1 MQPQIQYARASDGV
15 SIAYATIG
23 DGPPILYCPDHVMA
37 FEHHWTGSAPA
48 NSTIRVLSDRTQL
61 TIFDAAGIGASQR
74 DVSDFSLETQ
84 ARAIEAVAT
93 HLATAQFTLIGSGTA
108 TASAALYAAQQPGRV
123 RGLVCLWP
131 AFPIVRRTG
140 AAIRDNWSLDR
151 RRAAGALFPD
161 GPVSGQRWYSNAM
174 GESMT
179 PEVYAAYRATFAD
192 ADLRAIY
199 QRIPVPTL
207 LGIAKDGPAREAS
220 LALARVVPTCRVA
233 TVADV
238 GGTPAAIF
246 EFMGVQAAP
255 DDPSLAT
262 TRDAGGAAV
271 ILFTDIVDS
280 TALTERLGD
289 EAFRAASRALD
300 ASIRSAIRDTSGT
313 PVEGKVLGDGV
324 MGVFMSAAHALR
336 AAIACVDLSGRT
348 DLRLHIGLHAGD
360 VIHEKDN
367 VYGGTVNIASRICAL
382 SAPGEI
388 LVSDVVRGMA
398 RSSAGV
404 EFEDRGEQEMKGVGE
419 PVRVYAVREDSA

>member
-1 MQPQIQYARASDGV
+1 MQPQIQYARTSDGV
-15 SIAYATIG
+15 SIAYATSG
-23 DGPPILYCPDHVMA
+23 DGPPILYCPDHIIA
-37 FEHHWTGSAPA
+37 LEHHWTGSAPA
-48 NSTIRVLSDRTQL
+48 NGTIRTLSARTQV

-93 HLATAQFTLIGSGTA
+93 HLAAAQFTLIGSGTA

-123 RGLVCLWP
+123 RGLVCLFP

-174 GESMT
+174 RESMT
-179 PEVYAAYRATFAD
+179 AEVYAAYRAKFAD

-220 LALARVVPTCRVA
+220 LALASVVPTCRVA
-233 TVADV
+233 TVPDV
-238 GGTPAAIF
+238 RGDALAAIL

-255 DDPSLAT
+255 DSPSLAT

-324 MGVFMSAAHALR
+324 LGVFTSAAHALR
-336 AAIACVDLSGRT
+336 AAIACVELSGRSE
-348 DLRLHIGLHAGD
+348 LRLHVGLHAGD
-360 VIHEKDN
+360 VIHEEGN

-404 EFEDRGEQEMKGVGE
+404 DFEDRGEQDMKGVGE
-419 PVRVYAVREDSA
+419 SVRVYAVRQPE